1 MEHMFELRPF
11 QRQFLKA
18 ALSGKVD
25 TAALSL
31 PRGNGKSSLAG
42 HLAARLLTPGD
53 DLFRSGT
60 ESIVIAATLEQ
71 GRIVFRVARDILG
84 DDPDYRIS
92 DSLTRVQIIHVPTK
106 TALQVRSSNAKGA
119 LGLLNCP
126 LVIGDE
132 PGAWGVSEGQAM
144 FDAITTAQGKPAS
157 PLKAIFIGTIAPAA
171 DGSWWPELI
180 AAGSVGTTYV
190 QALIGDV
197 DKWDQWST
205 IRKANPLSTFPEMRK
220 KLLEERDAARRDTR
234 LKSRFVSYRL
244 NLPSRDESEMLLT
257 VDDWAIAEGREVA
270 PRTDKPIV
278 AVDLGGGR
286 SWSAAVAIWQSGR
299 IEAMAVAPGIPSLVD
314 QERRDSVPSGMYTKL
329 YDAGILDMAD
339 GLRVQKPEQ
348 LWDAIVER
356 WGIPVRLVCDR
367 FRLSEL
373 QDAVGG
379 ACVMEPRV
387 VRWSEAASD
396 IRALRQ
402 IFRDGPASIEETARP
417 LLMASLSAA
426 YVKSDDQGNCRLS
439 KRGKDNQARDDVAA
453 ALTLAAGAFARAGEA
468 PVREL
473 SYSVV

>member
-1 MEHMFELRPF
+1 MFELRPF
-11 QRQFLKA
+11 QRRFLSR
-18 ALSGKVD
+18 ALSPEVD

-53 DLFRSGT
+53 ELFRAGT

-84 DDPDYRIS
+84 DSREYRIA
-92 DSLTRVQIIHVPTK
+92 DSLTRVQITHIPTR

-144 FDAITTAQGKPAS
+144 FDAITTAQGKPES
-157 PLKAIFIGTIAPAA
+157 PLKAIFIGTIAPAQ

-180 AAGSVGTTYV
+180 AAGSVGSTYV
-190 QALIGDV
+190 QALQGDAETW
-197 DKWDQWST
+197 DKWGT
-205 IRKANPLSTFPEMRK
+205 IRKANPLSTFPEMRV

-234 LKSRFVSYRL
+234 LKSRFLSYRL

-257 VDDWAIAEGREVA
+257 VDDWAIAEEREVA
-270 PRTDKPIV
+270 PRTDQPIV

-299 IEAMAVAPGIPSLVD
+299 IEAMAVAPGIPSLAD
-314 QERRDSVPSGMYTKL
+314 QEKRDSVPSGMYQKL
-329 YDAGILDMAD
+329 YDAGILDVAE
-339 GLRVQKPEQ
+339 GLRVQPPGQ

-356 WGIPVRLVCDR
+356 WGTPVRLICDR
-367 FRLSEL
+367 FRLGEL
-373 QDAVGG
+373 QDVVGG

-387 VRWSEAASD
+387 TRWSDAAAD
-396 IRALRQ
+396 IRALRK
-402 IFRDGPASIEETARP
+402 IVRDGPASIEETARP
-417 LLMASLSAA
+417 LLMASLQQAF
-426 YVKSDDQGNCRLS
+426 VKNDDAGNCRLV
-439 KRGKDNQARDDVAA
+439 KRGKDNMARDDVAA
-453 ALTLAAGAFARAGEA
+453 ALTLAAGAFSRAGDA